1 MGRALISDFEVLSPL
16 GNSRGEFASALFSG
30 KSGITDLNGRY
41 GADFPVSAVGFVKG
55 FEENRRPLQAAAELL
70 QRLLLKQKPAPVDG
84 LVFFIPQD
92 DELDGPPPSLVF
104 VEEFLRRI
112 VLEST
117 GFAVPETIAIHE
129 ACVSGLTGLALAAQ
143 RLRHGNWRRAL
154 VVGVDLRVSPLDLLR
169 FHALGALSRRPAAVA
184 SCPFSLERDGFVRA
198 QGGAAFLL
206 ESECDSAWGEI
217 AGWGQTADAWRLTEA
232 RADGVG
238 AVHAIEKA
246 LRMSGLRA
254 EEIDAFSAHATST
267 SVGDTLEARVIKKIF
282 GENRIPVTALK
293 SQIGHTGQAAG
304 LLQTAAALLM
314 KKENCL
320 APTINFQTADP
331 RCDLDCVPNS
341 ARAARVERV
350 ICNATAFGGQNA
362 SLVIV

>member
-16 GNSRGEFASALFSG
+16 GNSVAEFASALFSA

-41 GADFPVSAVGFVKG
+41 GRDFPVSAAGFIKG
-55 FEENRRPLQAAAELL
+55 YEEKREPVLAAQNLVRRVLE
-70 QRLLLKQKPAPVDG
+70 KHSPAPIDG

-92 DELDGPPPSLVF
+92 DELGQPPVKA
-104 VEEFLRRI
+104 VEAILGSTI
-112 VLEST
+112 LEMT
-117 GFAVPETIAIHE
+117 GSPVGGLLSIHE

-143 RLRHGNWRRAL
+143 RIRHGIWKRAL

-206 ESECDSAWGEI
+206 EAECSSPWGEI

-232 RADGVG
+232 RADGAG
-238 AVHAIEKA
+238 ARRAIEKA
-246 LRMSGLRA
+246 LSMSGLRSF
-254 EEIDAFSAHATST
+254 EIDCFSAHATST
-267 SVGDTLEARVIKKIF
+267 IMGDTLEARLIKDVF
-282 GENRIPVTALK
+282 GRIPVTALK
-293 SQIGHTGQAAG
+293 SQLGHTGQAAG
-304 LLQTAAALLM
+304 LLQCAAALMM
-314 KKENCL
+314 KKEECL
-320 APTINFQTADP
+320 APTINFQSVDP

-341 ARAARVERV
+341 ARPARVRK
-350 ICNATAFGGQNA
+350 ILCNATAFGGQNA
-362 SLVIV
+362 ALVVV